1 MQARELEGEYT
12 MKTIAKNTQQR
23 PVLKVRTTI
32 KAGYYLGITLSAGAG
47 AGPSTE
53 VSTTGASG
61 TSS

>member
-1 MQARELEGEYT
+1 
-12 MKTIAKNTQQR
+12 MKTIAKNPQYQ
-23 PVLKVRTTI
+23 PVLKVKTTI

-61 TSS
+61 ASGTSS